1 MVVIQNIINDASVD
15 EEKLKFTCQQFMQE
29 FNVGDSELVVR
40 LVSPV
45 EIQVL
50 NKEYRSKNQ
59 VTNVL
64 SFSSDIPLEIGESIL
79 GDVVICMDVVREE
92 AVIGGKAFS
101 DHLNHMAIHG
111 ILHLLGY
118 DHDDLPSAN
127 KMEGIEIEFLKK
139 IGILERANILSEKMT
154 FKEKAN
160 MFYRLKRLLDYR
172 EMGGLFKVLFA
183 QKKGRKFSLGF

>member
-1 MVVIQNIINDASVD
+1 MVVIQNIINDATVD
-15 EEKLKFTCQQFMQE
+15 EEKLKLTCQQFMQE
-29 FNVGDSELVVR
+29 FDVGDSELVVR

-64 SFSSDIPLEIGESIL
+64 SFSSDIPLEIGETIL
-79 GDVVICMDVVREE
+79 GDVVICVDVVREE
-92 AVIGGKAFS
+92 AVLAGKAFL
-101 DHLNHMAIHG
+101 DHLSHMAIHG

-127 KMEGIEIEFLKK
+127 KMEGIEIEFLNK
-139 IGILERANILSEKMT
+139 IGVKNP
-154 FKEKAN
+154 
-160 MFYRLKRLLDYR
+160 Y
-172 EMGGLFKVLFA
+172 
-183 QKKGRKFSLGF
+183 Q

>member
-1 MVVIQNIINDASVD
+1 MVVIQNIINDATVD
-15 EEKLKFTCQQFMQE
+15 EEELKLTCQQFLQE
-29 FNVGDSELVVR
+29 FDVGDSELVVR

-79 GDVVICMDVVREE
+79 GDVVICVDVVREE
-92 AVIGGKAFS
+92 AVLGSKAFS
-101 DHLNHMAIHG
+101 DHLSHLAIHG

-118 DHDDLPSAN
+118 DHDDLASAN

-139 IGILERANILSEKMT
+139 IGVN
-154 FKEKAN
+154 N
-160 MFYRLKRLLDYR
+160 PY
-172 EMGGLFKVLFA
+172 
-183 QKKGRKFSLGF
+183 Q

>member
-1 MVVIQNIINDASVD
+1 MVVIQNIINDATVD
-15 EEKLKFTCQQFMQE
+15 EEKLKLTCQQFMQE
-29 FNVGDSELVVR
+29 FDVGNSELVVR

-79 GDVVICMDVVREE
+79 GDVVICVDVVREE
-92 AVIGGKAFS
+92 AVLGAKAFS
-101 DHLNHMAIHG
+101 DHLSNMAIHG

-118 DHDDLPSAN
+118 DHDDLESAN

-139 IGILERANILSEKMT
+139 IGVN
-154 FKEKAN
+154 N
-160 MFYRLKRLLDYR
+160 PY
-172 EMGGLFKVLFA
+172 
-183 QKKGRKFSLGF
+183 Q

>member
-1 MVVIQNIINDASVD
+1 MVVIQNIINDATLD
-15 EEKLKFTCQQFMQE
+15 EEKLKVTCQQFMQE
-29 FNVGDSELVVR
+29 FDVGNSELVVR
-40 LVSPV
+40 LVSSV

-79 GDVVICMDVVREE
+79 GDVVICVDVVREE
-92 AVIGGKAFS
+92 AVLGGKVFS
-101 DHLNHMAIHG
+101 DHLSHMAIHG

-127 KMEGIEIEFLKK
+127 KMEGIEIEFLNK
-139 IGILERANILSEKMT
+139 IGVKNP
-154 FKEKAN
+154 
-160 MFYRLKRLLDYR
+160 Y
-172 EMGGLFKVLFA
+172 
-183 QKKGRKFSLGF
+183 Q

>member
-1 MVVIQNIINDASVD
+1 MVVIQNIINDVTVD
-15 EEKLKFTCQQFMQE
+15 EEKLKLTCQQFMQE
-29 FNVGDSELVVR
+29 FDVGDSELVVR

-64 SFSSDIPLEIGESIL
+64 SFSSDIPLEIGETIL
-79 GDVVICMDVVREE
+79 GDVVICVDVVREE
-92 AVIGGKAFS
+92 AVLGDKTFS

-111 ILHLLGY
+111 ILHLLDY
-118 DHDDLPSAN
+118 DHDDLASAN

-139 IGILERANILSEKMT
+139 IGVN
-154 FKEKAN
+154 N
-160 MFYRLKRLLDYR
+160 PY
-172 EMGGLFKVLFA
+172 
-183 QKKGRKFSLGF
+183 Q

>member
-1 MVVIQNIINDASVD
+1 MVVIQNIINDATLD
-15 EEKLKFTCQQFMQE
+15 EEKLKLTCQQFMQE
-29 FNVGDSELVVR
+29 FDVGNSELVVR

-79 GDVVICMDVVREE
+79 GDVVICVDVVREE
-92 AVIGGKAFS
+92 AVLGGKVFS
-101 DHLNHMAIHG
+101 DHLSHMAIHG

-127 KMEGIEIEFLKK
+127 KMEGIEIEFLNK
-139 IGILERANILSEKMT
+139 IGVKNP
-154 FKEKAN
+154 
-160 MFYRLKRLLDYR
+160 Y
-172 EMGGLFKVLFA
+172 
-183 QKKGRKFSLGF
+183 Q

>member
-1 MVVIQNIINDASVD
+1 MVVIQNIINDATVD
-15 EEKLKFTCQQFMQE
+15 EEKLKLTCQQFMQE
-29 FNVGDSELVVR
+29 FDVGDSELVVR

-79 GDVVICMDVVREE
+79 GDVVICVDVVREE
-92 AVIGGKAFS
+92 AVLGGKVFS
-101 DHLNHMAIHG
+101 DHLSHMAIHG

-139 IGILERANILSEKMT
+139 IGVN
-154 FKEKAN
+154 N
-160 MFYRLKRLLDYR
+160 PY
-172 EMGGLFKVLFA
+172 
-183 QKKGRKFSLGF
+183 Q

>member
-1 MVVIQNIINDASVD
+1 MVVIQNIINDTSVD
-15 EEKLKFTCQQFMQE
+15 EEKLKLTCQQFMQE
-29 FNVGDSELVVR
+29 FDVGNSELVVR

-64 SFSSDIPLEIGESIL
+64 SFSSDIPLEIGEFIL
-79 GDVVICMDVVREE
+79 GDVVICVDVVREE
-92 AVIGGKAFS
+92 AVLGSKAFS
-101 DHLNHMAIHG
+101 DHLSHMAIHG

-118 DHDDLPSAN
+118 DHADLPSAN

-139 IGILERANILSEKMT
+139 IGVN
-154 FKEKAN
+154 N
-160 MFYRLKRLLDYR
+160 PY
-172 EMGGLFKVLFA
+172 
-183 QKKGRKFSLGF
+183 Q

>member
-1 MVVIQNIINDASVD
+1 MVVIQNIINDATVD
-15 EEKLKFTCQQFMQE
+15 EEELKLTCQQFLQE
-29 FNVGDSELVVR
+29 FDVGDSELVVR

-79 GDVVICMDVVREE
+79 GDVVICVDVVREE
-92 AVIGGKAFS
+92 AVLGSKAFS
-101 DHLNHMAIHG
+101 NHLSHMAIHG

-118 DHDDLPSAN
+118 DHADLPSAN

-139 IGILERANILSEKMT
+139 IGVN
-154 FKEKAN
+154 N
-160 MFYRLKRLLDYR
+160 PY
-172 EMGGLFKVLFA
+172 
-183 QKKGRKFSLGF
+183 Q

>member
-1 MVVIQNIINDASVD
+1 MVVIQNIINDATLD
-15 EEKLKFTCQQFMQE
+15 EEKLKLTCQQFMQE
-29 FNVGDSELVVR
+29 FDVGDSELVVR

-64 SFSSDIPLEIGESIL
+64 SFSSDIPLEIGETIL
-79 GDVVICMDVVREE
+79 GDVVICVDVVREE
-92 AVIGGKAFS
+92 AVLGSKAFS
-101 DHLNHMAIHG
+101 NHLSHMAIHG

-139 IGILERANILSEKMT
+139 IGVN
-154 FKEKAN
+154 N
-160 MFYRLKRLLDYR
+160 PY
-172 EMGGLFKVLFA
+172 
-183 QKKGRKFSLGF
+183 Q